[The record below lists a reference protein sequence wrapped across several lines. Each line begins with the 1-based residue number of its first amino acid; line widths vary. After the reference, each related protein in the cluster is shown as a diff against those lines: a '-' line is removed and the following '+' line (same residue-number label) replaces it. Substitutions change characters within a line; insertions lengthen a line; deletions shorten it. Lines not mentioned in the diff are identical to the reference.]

1 MVESKDNQH
10 LWFCRSWILTHTYIW
25 SCKNEPRPTAMRFVE
40 KMEGIWGT
48 QWTCP
53 TINEDG
59 SKDFS
64 IRPSQTL
71 PASPAHWFYAQQ
83 KITKVYS
90 TNVALSS
97 NMSLEHSPHL
107 RRRRLSMII
116 HLLGFI
122 FRFNDHIYISQP
134 TPPWLLHSVPA
145 PTTTNHHQPPP
156 TANVHLLGPPTVQSG
171 LKEAACW
178 GQSQSG
184 VEGSSVGNDRF
195 TTNTHLQEWRRNFG
209 RLARTGIPHRSSP
222 RGKQRQKGYRL
233 DTLGAVGMVVTTS
246 TYQRLDPHKQHHEP
260 NYQHFQHDQ
269 HHFGQPWQVLCPW
282 HGTSVQDKS
291 WETAQHFKECC
302 YVQNRFKK
310 QYTQCL
316 TNTNHG
322 CDLHLPNLQVFY
334 PSSGYLSI

>member
-145 PTTTNHHQPPP
+145 PTTTNHHQPPTSICLDHP
-156 TANVHLLGPPTVQSG
+156 LCRAALRRPHAEARVNPGWRVPPLGMTD
-171 LKEAACW
+171 
-178 GQSQSG
+178 SQQTHTCRND
-184 VEGSSVGNDRF
+184 EG
-195 TTNTHLQEWRRNFG
+195 T
-209 RLARTGIPHRSSP
+209 LAG
-222 RGKQRQKGYRL
+222 
-233 DTLGAVGMVVTTS
+233 
-246 TYQRLDPHKQHHEP
+246 
-260 NYQHFQHDQ
+260 
-269 HHFGQPWQVLCPW
+269 
-282 HGTSVQDKS
+282 
-291 WETAQHFKECC
+291 
-302 YVQNRFKK
+302 
-310 QYTQCL
+310 
-316 TNTNHG
+316 
-322 CDLHLPNLQVFY
+322 
-334 PSSGYLSI
+334 